1 MPFYDLD
8 SSFTLNAVGDLNV
21 VTDREAVNQSLKN
34 ILLTPSGFRP
44 GEVADNPTYGLGVKD
59 FLFEKVN
66 TLDAGTIRDAVAEKI
81 IRYEPRIALE
91 NIVVTPMPEENSYDI
106 EIYYVLNAGTREVQ
120 EFKTILTNL

>member
-8 SSFTLNAVGDLNV
+8 SNFTLNAVGDLNV
-21 VTDREAVNQSLKN
+21 VTDSDAINQALRN

-44 GEVADNPTYGLGVKD
+44 GEVRDNPTYGIGVSE

-66 TLDAGTIRDAVAEKI
+66 SLDANTIRDKVAEKI
-81 IRYEPRIALE
+81 IRYESRIALE
-91 NIVVTPMPEENSYDI
+91 EVTVTPLPETNNYEI
-106 EIYYVLNAGTREVQ
+106 EIYYVLNSGTREVQ